1 VFRRGFFPGLPL
13 SRPSAALS
21 ALAQRLETRMG
32 GSSGA
37 FYSIMLESASAVLQP
52 GTVHERRR
60 AAWDAPP
67 I

>member
-1 VFRRGFFPGLPL
+1 VFRCGFFLGLPL

-37 FYSIMLESASAVLQP
+37 FYSIMLESASAVLQ